1 VISKELLK
9 MSIVPVQKID
19 SNDLNL
25 ADIFKDFYIVPS
37 FQREFVWGEQ
47 EVEQLLIDVLN
58 EFPLKNEKQS
68 AEYFIGSIV
77 VALGSDGT
85 FELIDGQ
92 QRMTTAF
99 IFFCATR
106 DYLAQINGTI
116 PSTLEKQIADS
127 DIDEMG
133 NEQHRYRVV
142 LQYEDSH
149 DVLKHL
155 AESQQPRK
163 LRLPKTR
170 SVANILDAHQTIINF
185 HKREFGNNEAE
196 VRRFYAYFINRVKLI
211 RINTGSIAHALKVF
225 ETVNDRG
232 IGLDPMD
239 LLKNLMFMRA
249 SKSQYDDLKDQW
261 KRLIDTLYKAR
272 EKPLRFLRYFIFSQY
287 SVERLKEDEI
297 YVWFSKNE
305 EVCGYGKAPL
315 QFVEQLCEAAS
326 SYVHFVSGRNS
337 DGSPNRYLINI
348 GYLSGA
354 TRQHAI
360 LLLAGREMEP
370 NAFVELSRQLENL
383 FFAYTITREPT
394 RDFERRFALWA
405 PELRPVRTKA
415 ELDLFIAKNISPG
428 KNRLAKRFELAFQ
441 ELRASGIQK
450 FRLRYVL
457 GKLTQY
463 VNEQAYGETETELG
477 RFIEARDV
485 EHILPQTPTSE
496 VVDSFDRPEDIDSYI
511 ERLGNLTLLE
521 FSINRHLGNKNFSEK
536 RAAYAKSQ
544 FLLTRSIEEDV
555 KLGNSKLTK
564 AVDGLMQFEKWDS
577 TDIELRQLMLTDLA
591 RKVWEMPLPSRN
603 IEEA

>member
-1 VISKELLK
+1 
-9 MSIVPVQKID
+9 MSIVSAQKID

-25 ADIFKDFYIVPS
+25 ADIFKDFYVVPS

-47 EVEQLLIDVLN
+47 EVEHLLIDVLT
-58 EFPLKNEKQS
+58 EFPQKLETQS

-77 VALGSDGT
+77 VAPGSDGT

-106 DYLAQINGTI
+106 DYLGQINGTI

-149 DVLKHL
+149 DVLKYL
-155 AESQQPRK
+155 AEHQQPSK
-163 LRLPKTR
+163 FRLPKTR
-170 SVANILDAHQTIINF
+170 SVTNILDGHQTVINF
-185 HKREFGNNEAE
+185 YRREFGNNEAE
-196 VRRFYAYFINRVKLI
+196 IRRFYAYFINRVKLI

-249 SKSQYDDLKDQW
+249 SKPQYDKLKDQW

-305 EVCGYGKAPL
+305 DVCGYGKDPL

-360 LLLAGREMEP
+360 LLLAGREMER

-405 PELRPVRTKA
+405 PELRPVRTKS
-415 ELDLFIAKNISPG
+415 ELDTFIARNITPG

-441 ELRASGIQK
+441 ELRASGTQK
-450 FRLRYVL
+450 FRLRYIL

-463 VNEQAYGETETELG
+463 VNEQAYGETEIDLG
-477 RFIEARDV
+477 RFIDARDV
-485 EHILPQTPTSE
+485 EHILPQTPTLE
-496 VVDSFDRPEDIDSYI
+496 IMEAVDRPEDMDSYI
-511 ERLGNLTLLE
+511 ERLGNLALLE
-521 FSINRHLGNKNFSEK
+521 FSINRHLGNKPFAEK

-544 FLLTRSIEEDV
+544 FLVTRSSEENV
-555 KLGNSKLTK
+555 KLGDSKLTR